1 MKDPSEAHYAL
12 EYDGEHDVCADD
24 YAPWPCKTVRKWRK
38 TNAFQITELKKINE
52 ALTKSNADLSKKIN
66 DAHRELHRVNVVQ
79 RAMLDWLGG
88 IDPRGEFEIVSE
100 VEHQE
105 VHLIDDIYIK
115 RVPTLETFKV
125 RYGGEQGEWRS

>member
-12 EYDGEHDVCADD
+12 EYDGERNVCADD

-38 TNAFQITELKKINE
+38 SKTFKIAELQTLLDSLAKG
-52 ALTKSNADLSKKIN
+52 NADLAVSV
-66 DAHRELHRVNVVQ
+66 DAIRRELRRVNVVQ